1 MRLSNPPTWSPLG
14 SLDFCSTSEFCEVEH
29 LEGSGSGYTK
39 VPLLLSL
46 LCPILPQVIQ
56 DDDASH
62 WIDCSEVP
70 CNTIHVTL
78 SWFSLIGC
86 AHAVMYTTCAIV
98 WLSVTP
104 QEATRDFLYWTPSIM
119 QRPSQSMMLGVVCW
133 SFDALWLTIIKHGS
147 SLMIWLA
154 VPAFGLLFH
163 VAWTFVRMRFF
174 CWNWPKEP
182 CGYYQ
187 TAWKM
192 QGVKQPAGA
201 EAAYQPINTGD
212 ALGGS
217 GGPATR

>member
-1 MRLSNPPTWSPLG
+1 
-14 SLDFCSTSEFCEVEH
+14 
-29 LEGSGSGYTK
+29 
-39 VPLLLSL
+39 
-46 LCPILPQVIQ
+46 
-56 DDDASH
+56 
-62 WIDCSEVP
+62 
-70 CNTIHVTL
+70 
-78 SWFSLIGC
+78 
-86 AHAVMYTTCAIV
+86 MYTTCAIV